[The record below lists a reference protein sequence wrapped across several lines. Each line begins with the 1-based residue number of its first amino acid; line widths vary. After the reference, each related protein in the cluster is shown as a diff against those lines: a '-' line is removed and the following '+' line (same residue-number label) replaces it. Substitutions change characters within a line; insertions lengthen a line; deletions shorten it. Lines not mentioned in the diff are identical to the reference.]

1 MNQQTSP
8 SGIILAAG
16 QSSRFGADK
25 LLHEL
30 TIANK
35 RQLLIQH
42 TLQLWC
48 SVFDELCIVI
58 RPDNPLLKDA
68 IISWSDQRHQKL
80 NLIEA
85 EQAMY
90 GMGFSLKAAIDS
102 TAEANGWVI
111 GLADMPLIPQAVLQQ
126 LCLNL
131 KQGADITAPYC
142 DDQRGLPV
150 GFNSVYKDELLA
162 LEGDTGAKNLLQ
174 READKIHKIKTN
186 DKGVLTDVDSID
198 DVTVIER
205 LGKV

>member
-1 MNQQTSP
+1 MNQQTTP
-8 SGIILAAG
+8 TGIILAAG

-58 RPDNPLLKDA
+58 RPDNLLLKEA
-68 IISWSDQRHQKL
+68 IISWSDQQHQKL

-90 GMGFSLKAAIDS
+90 GMGHSLKAAIS
-102 TAEANGWVI
+102 ATAGAGGWVI
-111 GLADMPLIPQAVLQQ
+111 GLADMPLIPHAVLRQICESLQ
-126 LCLNL
+126 
-131 KQGADITAPYC
+131 KGAEITAPYC
-142 DDQRGLPV
+142 DDQRGHPV
-150 GFNSVYKDELLA
+150 GFNRAYKDDLLA
-162 LEGDTGAKNLLQ
+162 LEGDAGAKNLLRQ
-174 READKIHKIKTN
+174 EADKIHKIVTIER
-186 DKGVLTDVDSID
+186 GVLVDVDSIK
-198 DVTVIER
+198 DVTVIEH
-205 LGKV
+205 LGK